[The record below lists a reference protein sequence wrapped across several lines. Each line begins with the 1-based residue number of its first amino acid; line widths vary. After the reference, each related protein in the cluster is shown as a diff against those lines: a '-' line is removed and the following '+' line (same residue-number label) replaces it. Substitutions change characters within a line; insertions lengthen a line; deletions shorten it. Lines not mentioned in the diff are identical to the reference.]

1 MPALPPWKFPYTN
14 TRDINLDWIIKT
26 VKNLY
31 NQVRE
36 LLDGVEGY
44 MGLYLTSDTR
54 NAFPLTFTDD
64 RITGNMIMSDVGF
77 LEGGTDWE
85 AIDLTLIP
93 AEDINKVGMGLF
105 TINEGSVV
113 VNPAL
118 ESVPLTA
125 GGTGPV
131 PLLANSQLYVCLIV
145 EKPHTNNP

>member
-1 MPALPPWKFPYTN
+1 MPLPPWKFPYTN

-36 LLDGVEGY
+36 TLEGVEGY

-54 NAFPLTFTDD
+54 NVFPLTFIDD
-64 RITGNMIMSDVGF
+64 RITGNMVLSDTGF
-77 LEGGTDWE
+77 LTGGIDYD
-85 AIDLTLIP
+85 AIDVMNTPQADLNRVEIGVFSI
-93 AEDINKVGMGLF
+93 ED
-105 TINEGSVV
+105 GSIE